1 MKATYL
7 DYSETNC
14 FSSTLIRYIEKD
26 PQISSFISYPPTFEG
41 FEAQLSDYKPIADR
55 LTLVNVLK
63 EQYSKLSAGSSFD
76 QTDFE
81 AVNENVQSLALENTY
96 TVTTGHQLNIF
107 TGPLYFVFKIVTAIK
122 LASDLKAKFPD
133 KNFVPIYWMATED
146 HDFDEINH
154 TYISGKKVVW
164 DHPAKGAT
172 GRLKLDNILSS
183 IREFTGVLG
192 GSDKALALTK
202 VIEDAYTK
210 PGTLADATRLL
221 VNALFQKYGLVIIDA
236 DHIDLKTQFI
246 PIIKDDIIH
255 QHSFKNISDT
265 DSKLKAIGVNTQV
278 NPREINFFY
287 LLDNFRERIVFE
299 DGEYRVLNSEIS
311 FTEVELI
318 KEIENN
324 PERFSPN
331 VVMRPL
337 YQEIILP
344 NIAYIG
350 GGAEIVYWLQL
361 KQNFDFYKVN
371 FPILIPRNSALIV
384 DETLDRK
391 LNRLDLKFLDL
402 FKNTEELQ
410 KEWILR
416 HSEHTLN
423 LKKEWIEL
431 ESIFTELQIRAKKID
446 PTLGPST
453 EAVKTR
459 LEKALKSLEK
469 KLIKAEK
476 KNHEEAISSIS
487 NIRKKLFPKGG
498 LQERT
503 ESFALFYVKSGACFM
518 NDLFN
523 HFEPL
528 NFKFSILQE
537 GCDNTI

>member
-7 DYSETNC
+7 DYSETNS
-14 FSSTLIRYIEKD
+14 FSATLIRYIEKD
-26 PQISSFISYPPTFEG
+26 PELSSFISYQPSFEG
-41 FEAQLSDYKPIADR
+41 FEKLLSNYKPSGDR
-55 LTLVNVLK
+55 LTLVKVLE
-63 EQYSKLSAGSSFD
+63 EQYSKLVTGDYLD
-76 QTDFE
+76 QT
-81 AVNENVQSLALENTY
+81 AYQAANKNIQLLAQGNTY
-96 TVTTGHQLNIF
+96 TITTGHQLNIF
-107 TGPLYFVFKIVTAIK
+107 TGPLYFIFKIVTAIK
-122 LASDLKAKFPD
+122 LASDLKAKFPE
-133 KNFVPIYWMATED
+133 KNFVPVYWMATED
-146 HDFDEINH
+146 HDFEEINH

-164 DHPAKGAT
+164 EHPAKGAT
-172 GRLKLDNILSS
+172 GRLKIDNILNC

-192 GSDKALALTK
+192 GSEKALALTNL
-202 VIEDAYTK
+202 IENAYTK
-210 PGTLADATRLL
+210 TGSLADATRLL
-221 VNALFQKYGLVIIDA
+221 VNALFQKFGLVIIDA
-236 DHIDLKTQFI
+236 DHFELKKQFA
-246 PIIKDDIIH
+246 PIIKNDIIH

-287 LLDNFRERIVFE
+287 LLDDFRERIVFE
-299 DGEYRVLNSEIS
+299 AGKYQALNSEIS
-311 FTEVELI
+311 FTEAELI
-318 KEIENN
+318 KEIEQH

-331 VVMRPL
+331 VVMRPV

-344 NIAYIG
+344 NLAYVG

-361 KQNFDFYKVN
+361 KQNFDFYGVN
-371 FPILIPRNSALIV
+371 FPILVPRNSAMIV
-384 DETLDRK
+384 DENLDNK

-402 FKNTEELQ
+402 FKNAEVLQ
-410 KEWILR
+410 KEWILT

-423 LKKEWIEL
+423 LKTEWQEL
-431 ESIFTELQIRAKKID
+431 ENIFAELQIRARKID

-487 NIRKKLFPKGG
+487 NIRKKLFPNGG

-503 ESFALFYVKSGACFM
+503 ESFALFYVKSGDCFI
-518 NDLFN
+518 NDLFR

-528 NFKFSILQE
+528 AFKFSILQE